1 MFSVSSFMQSAFAAT
16 SVATPSV
23 SIPSISLQTDL
34 VSMITGAGPVVKLVM
49 LVLLLFSVIS
59 WAIIFLKA
67 YILYKARKETDV
79 FMNQF
84 WENRNLNKLLQ
95 ISRSLKYS
103 PVAHMF
109 ISGYTEITR
118 IKRIQNESDSEGAYT
133 YSPTVKQSLMD
144 NLDRSMKRIAIDQHR
159 RLEKAIGFLAT
170 TGNTTP
176 FIGLFGTVWGIM
188 ESFRGIGLKGSA
200 SLAVVA
206 PGISEALVATAAGLV
221 AAIPAVIAFNFLSGR
236 LESFQS
242 DMDIFT
248 AEFLSLVERQMFK
261 EQISSKNF

>member
-1 MFSVSSFMQSAFAAT
+1 MFSFLLSIQSAFAAT
-16 SVATPSV
+16 PVITPPI
-23 SIPSISLQTDL
+23 SIPTISLRADII
-34 VSMITGAGPVVKLVM
+34 SMVIEAGPVVKLVM
-49 LVLLLFSVIS
+49 LILLLFSIIS

-67 YILYKARKETDV
+67 YILRRARKETDI

-95 ISRSLKYS
+95 TSRSLKYS
-103 PVAHMF
+103 PITHMF

-118 IKRIQNESDSEGAYT
+118 IKRIQSESETEGACIDT
-133 YSPTVKQSLMD
+133 PAVKQSLMD

-188 ESFRGIGLKGSA
+188 ESFRGIALKGSA
-200 SLAVVA
+200 NLAVVA
-206 PGISEALVATAAGLV
+206 PGISEALIATAAGLA
-221 AAIPAVIAFNFLSGR
+221 AAIPAVVAFNFLTSR

-261 EQISSKNF
+261 EQISSKNS

>member
-1 MFSVSSFMQSAFAAT
+1 MFSVFIQSAFAAA
-16 SVATPSV
+16 SAAAPSV
-23 SIPSISLQTDL
+23 SIPSISLQADL
-34 VSMITGAGPVVKLVM
+34 ISMITGAGPVVKMVM
-49 LVLLLFSVIS
+49 LILLLFSVIS
-59 WAIIFLKA
+59 WAIIFLKV
-67 YILYKARKETDV
+67 YILRKARKETDII
-79 FMNQF
+79 MSQF

-95 ISRSLKYS
+95 LCRSLKYS
-103 PVAHMF
+103 PIAHMF

-118 IKRIQNESDSEGAYT
+118 IKRIQSESETEEDI
-133 YSPTVKQSLMD
+133 YSSAAKQSLMD
-144 NLDRSMKRIAIDQHR
+144 NLDRAMKRIAIDQHR
-159 RLEKAIGFLAT
+159 RLEKTIGFLAT

-206 PGISEALVATAAGLV
+206 PGISEALVATAAGLA

-261 EQISSKNF
+261 EHISSKNS